1 MQPVGCTRPGGH
13 MGHVGVNDDVKIP
26 GVDLFFAGNH
36 LHGGPAPVRRF
47 LPDRIDRT
55 WDGKTEPGRVF
66 DRTPPPRAASKGR
79 EAMDDHDAVK
89 VIPTP

>member
-1 MQPVGCTRPGGH
+1 MWASTTTSRF
-13 MGHVGVNDDVKIP
+13 P

-66 DRTPPPRAASKGR
+66 DRTPPPEQPTKAAKRWTITTQSR
-79 EAMDDHDAVK
+79 
-89 VIPTP
+89 